1 MSGLNLFGS
10 NNQAQPSA
18 LSLGLPNNQQS
29 LPSMQNGM
37 QQGYGAYGV
46 QPQQAGMGFGAG
58 MMGAMGMQPGAPMAP
73 PSELEVMAALIQ
85 TSVPMDRWLAG
96 PNMEMLVSL
105 LYKVSALATVD
116 VLKNVSITED
126 ADGKMV
132 FDFTSFANAPT
143 ADSVTMESNN
153 LKNAATMTRDQ
164 AMQQQQAILN
174 MVQQNMM
181 SGALSAAMAN
191 PGMMES
197 MGSGM
202 GSVFRGI
209 LGLPSTTPTG
219 VI

>member
-1 MSGLNLFGS
+1 MNGLFGNS
-10 NNQAQPSA
+10 TPQQSGT
-18 LSLGLPNNQQS
+18 LSLGLPNNQQT
-29 LPSMQNGM
+29 LPMQGQYGM
-37 QQGYGAYGV
+37 Q
-46 QPQQAGMGFGAG
+46 PSQAGMGFGTG
-58 MMGAMGMQPGAPMAP
+58 MMSAMGMNPAAPMAP
-73 PSELEVMAALIQ
+73 PSDLEVMAALIQ

-126 ADGKMV
+126 SDGKMV
-132 FDFTSFANAPT
+132 FDFSTFTNAPT

-164 AMQQQQAILN
+164 AMQQQQSILN

-202 GSVFRGI
+202 GSMFRGI
-209 LGLPSTTPTG
+209 LGLPSPTPTTG
-219 VI
+219 AI

>member
-1 MSGLNLFGS
+1 MNGLFGNS
-10 NNQAQPSA
+10 ASQQNGA
-18 LSLGLPNNQQS
+18 LSLGLPNNQQT
-29 LPSMQNGM
+29 LPM
-37 QQGYGAYGV
+37 QGYGQSSMGYGMP
-46 QPQQAGMGFGAG
+46 QQQAGMGFGAG
-58 MMGAMGMQPGAPMAP
+58 MMGAMGMNPAAPMAP
-73 PSELEVMAALIQ
+73 PSDLEVMAALIQ

-126 ADGKMV
+126 SDGKMV
-132 FDFTSFANAPT
+132 FDFSSFSNAPT
-143 ADSVTMESNN
+143 TDSVTMESNN

-197 MGSGM
+197 MGSGI
-202 GSVFRGI
+202 GSIFRGA
-209 LGLPSTTPTG
+209 LGLPSATPTAG
-219 VI
+219 AL

>member
-1 MSGLNLFGS
+1 MSGLFGNS
-10 NNQAQPSA
+10 QQTSA
-18 LSLGLPNNQQS
+18 LSLGLPNNQQTM
-29 LPSMQNGM
+29 PMQSFGM
-37 QQGYGAYGV
+37 QQQPMGGYAM
-46 QPQQAGMGFGAG
+46 PPSPSMGFGAG

-85 TSVPMDRWLAG
+85 TSVPVDRWLAG

-116 VLKNVSITED
+116 VLKNVSISEGD
-126 ADGKMV
+126 DGKMV
-132 FDFTSFANAPT
+132 FDFSAFAAAPT

-153 LKNAATMTRDQ
+153 LKTAATMTRDQ
-164 AMQQQQAILN
+164 AQQQQQAILN

-197 MGSGM
+197 VGGGM
-202 GSVFRGI
+202 GSLFRG
-209 LGLPSTTPTG
+209 LVGLPSTPAG
-219 VI
+219 AI

>member
-1 MSGLNLFGS
+1 MSGLFG
-10 NNQAQPSA
+10 NTQQTGA

-29 LPSMQNGM
+29 LPMQSFGM
-37 QQGYGAYGV
+37 PQQQMGYGM
-46 QPQQAGMGFGAG
+46 PQQQMGFGGG

-85 TSVPMDRWLAG
+85 TSVPVDRWLAG

-116 VLKNVSITED
+116 VLKNVSISEGD
-126 ADGKMV
+126 DGKMV
-132 FDFTSFANAPT
+132 FDFSAFAAAPT

-153 LKNAATMTRDQ
+153 LKTAATMTRDQ
-164 AMQQQQAILN
+164 AQQQQQAILN

-181 SGALSAAMAN
+181 QGMLGAAMAD

-197 MGSGM
+197 VGSGF
-202 GSVFRGI
+202 GSLFRGVI
-209 LGLPSTTPTG
+209 GLPPAASTG
-219 VI
+219 MV

>member
-1 MSGLNLFGS
+1 MNGLFGNS
-10 NNQAQPSA
+10 ASQQNGA
-18 LSLGLPNNQQS
+18 LSLGLPNNQQT
-29 LPSMQNGM
+29 LPM
-37 QQGYGAYGV
+37 QGYGQSSMGYGMP
-46 QPQQAGMGFGAG
+46 QQQAGMGFGAG
-58 MMGAMGMQPGAPMAP
+58 MMGAMGMNPAAPMAP
-73 PSELEVMAALIQ
+73 PSDLEVMAALIQ

-126 ADGKMV
+126 SDGKMI
-132 FDFTSFANAPT
+132 FDFSAFSNAPT
-143 ADSVTMESNN
+143 TDSVTMESNN

-197 MGSGM
+197 MGSGI
-202 GSVFRGI
+202 GSIFRGA
-209 LGLPSTTPTG
+209 LGLPSPTSTAG
-219 VI
+219 AI

>member
-1 MSGLNLFGS
+1 MNGLFGNS
-10 NNQAQPSA
+10 ASQQNGA
-18 LSLGLPNNQQS
+18 LSLGLPNNQQT
-29 LPSMQNGM
+29 LPM
-37 QQGYGAYGV
+37 QGYGQSPMGYGMP
-46 QPQQAGMGFGAG
+46 QQQAGMGFGTG
-58 MMGAMGMQPGAPMAP
+58 MMGAMGMNPAAPMAP
-73 PSELEVMAALIQ
+73 PSDLEVMAALIQ

-116 VLKNVSITED
+116 VLKNVSITENS
-126 ADGKMV
+126 DGKMV
-132 FDFTSFANAPT
+132 FDFSSFSNAPT
-143 ADSVTMESNN
+143 TDSVTMESNN

-197 MGSGM
+197 MGSGI
-202 GSVFRGI
+202 GSIFRGA
-209 LGLPSTTPTG
+209 LGLPSSTPTAG
-219 VI
+219 AI

>member
-1 MSGLNLFGS
+1 MYD
-10 NNQAQPSA
+10 QT
-18 LSLGLPNNQQS
+18 
-29 LPSMQNGM
+29 
-37 QQGYGAYGV
+37 GAS
-46 QPQQAGMGFGAG
+46 FGAG
-58 MMGAMGMQPGAPMAP
+58 LMGAMGMQPAAPMAP
-73 PSELEVMAALIQ
+73 PSDLEVMAALIQ

-132 FDFTSFANAPT
+132 FDFSSFANAPT
-143 ADSVTMESNN
+143 TDSVTMESNN

-197 MGSGM
+197 MGSGI
-202 GSVFRGI
+202 GSIFRGA
-209 LGLPSTTPTG
+209 LGLPSPTPSAG
-219 VI
+219 AI

>member
-1 MSGLNLFGS
+1 MSGLFGNS
-10 NNQAQPSA
+10 QQTSA
-18 LSLGLPNNQQS
+18 LSLGLPNNQQTM
-29 LPSMQNGM
+29 PMQSFGM
-37 QQGYGAYGV
+37 QQQPMGGYAM
-46 QPQQAGMGFGAG
+46 PPSPSMGFGAG

-85 TSVPMDRWLAG
+85 TSVPVDRWLAG

-116 VLKNVSITED
+116 VLKNVSISEGN
-126 ADGKMV
+126 DGKMV
-132 FDFTSFANAPT
+132 FDFSAFAAAPT

-153 LKNAATMTRDQ
+153 LKTAATMTRDQ
-164 AMQQQQAILN
+164 AQQQQQAILN

-197 MGSGM
+197 VGGGM
-202 GSVFRGI
+202 GSLFRG
-209 LGLPSTTPTG
+209 LVGLPSTPAG
-219 VI
+219 AI

>member
-1 MSGLNLFGS
+1 MSGLFGNS
-10 NNQAQPSA
+10 QQTSA
-18 LSLGLPNNQQS
+18 LSLGLPNNQQTM
-29 LPSMQNGM
+29 PMQSFGM
-37 QQGYGAYGV
+37 QQQPMGYGMP
-46 QPQQAGMGFGAG
+46 QQQAGMGFGAG

-116 VLKNVSITED
+116 VLKNVSISESE
-126 ADGKMV
+126 DGKMV
-132 FDFTSFANAPT
+132 FDFSAFAAAPT
-143 ADSVTMESNN
+143 VDSVTMESNN

-164 AMQQQQAILN
+164 AQQQQQAILN
-174 MVQQNMM
+174 MVQQSMM

-197 MGSGM
+197 VGGGVGSL
-202 GSVFRGI
+202 FRG
-209 LGLPSTTPTG
+209 LVGLPSAAPAG
-219 VI
+219 AI

>member
-1 MSGLNLFGS
+1 MSGLFGNS
-10 NNQAQPSA
+10 QQSGA

-29 LPSMQNGM
+29 VPMQSFGM
-37 QQGYGAYGV
+37 QQQPMGGYAM
-46 QPQQAGMGFGAG
+46 PPSPSMGFGAG

-85 TSVPMDRWLAG
+85 TSVPVDRWLAG

-116 VLKNVSITED
+116 VLKNVSISEGD
-126 ADGKMV
+126 DGKMV
-132 FDFTSFANAPT
+132 FDFSAFAAAPT

-153 LKNAATMTRDQ
+153 LKTAATMTRDQ
-164 AMQQQQAILN
+164 AQQQQQAILN

-197 MGSGM
+197 VGGGM
-202 GSVFRGI
+202 GSLFRG
-209 LGLPSTTPTG
+209 LVGLPSTPAG
-219 VI
+219 AI

>member
-1 MSGLNLFGS
+1 MSGLFG
-10 NNQAQPSA
+10 NTQQTGA

-29 LPSMQNGM
+29 VPMQSFGTPQYGM
-37 QQGYGAYGV
+37 PQQH
-46 QPQQAGMGFGAG
+46 QAGMGFGAG

-116 VLKNVSITED
+116 VLKNVSISED
-126 ADGKMV
+126 SDGKMV
-132 FDFTSFANAPT
+132 FDFSAFAAAPT

-164 AMQQQQAILN
+164 AQQQQQSILN

-197 MGSGM
+197 VGGGM
-202 GSVFRGI
+202 GSLFRG
-209 LGLPSTTPTG
+209 LVGLPSSPAG
-219 VI
+219 VV

>member
-1 MSGLNLFGS
+1 MNGLFG
-10 NNQAQPSA
+10 NSA
-18 LSLGLPNNQQS
+18 PQQSGTLSLGLPNNQQS
-29 LPSMQNGM
+29 LPMQGHYGM
-37 QQGYGAYGV
+37 Q
-46 QPQQAGMGFGAG
+46 PSQAGMGFGTG
-58 MMGAMGMQPGAPMAP
+58 MMSAMGMNPAAPMAP
-73 PSELEVMAALIQ
+73 PSDLEVMAALIQ

-116 VLKNVSITED
+116 VLKNVSIAED
-126 ADGKMV
+126 SDGKMI
-132 FDFTSFANAPT
+132 FDFSAFTNAPT

-164 AMQQQQAILN
+164 AMQQQQSILN

-202 GSVFRGI
+202 GSMFRGI
-209 LGLPSTTPTG
+209 LGLPSPSSTVG
-219 VI
+219 AI

>member
-1 MSGLNLFGS
+1 
-10 NNQAQPSA
+10 
-18 LSLGLPNNQQS
+18 
-29 LPSMQNGM
+29 
-37 QQGYGAYGV
+37 
-46 QPQQAGMGFGAG
+46 
-58 MMGAMGMQPGAPMAP
+58 MMGAMGMNPAAPMAP
-73 PSELEVMAALIQ
+73 TSDLEVMAALIQ

-116 VLKNVSITED
+116 VLKSVSIIED
-126 ADGKMV
+126 SDGKMV
-132 FDFTSFANAPT
+132 FDFSTFTNAPT

-197 MGSGM
+197 MGSGI
-202 GSVFRGI
+202 GSIFRGAF
-209 LGLPSTTPTG
+209 GLPSPAPTTG
-219 VI
+219 VL